1 MYRFYWF
8 SYYDVIHRAS
18 SPVIRYMWIHDTY
31 ELSNV
36 RRSVLSVSLFRK
48 HTPNKADTGWNLCLC
63 ILKRCWYLQLQLVW
77 VHLKILISCSIFLLV
92 PLHRWMCLNQWANKE
107 IFFLYSTLHNLSHL
121 YCCLISVHICSTAD
135 FYYFFSCAAL
145 ESPLVTS
152 CCKTLTFQFMCIFK

>member
-8 SYYDVIHRAS
+8 SYYDVIHRTS

-48 HTPNKADTGWNLCLC
+48 HTPNKAGTGWNLCLC

-107 IFFLYSTLHNLSHL
+107 IFFFVFNTSQFVTFVLLSDISTHMQYSWLLL
-121 YCCLISVHICSTAD
+121 FL
-135 FYYFFSCAAL
+135 
-145 ESPLVTS
+145 
-152 CCKTLTFQFMCIFK
+152 FMCCTGVPFSHILL